1 MSYLSCSL
9 LMESSWK
16 HSKRQTTKLHLA
28 VVNTKVKYLIDS
40 ANQSLEGTNI
50 RVSIGMPKANNVG
63 DSTKQ
68 MAAPKGH
75 RH

>member
-16 HSKRQTTKLHLA
+16 HWKRQTTKLHLA

-50 RVSIGMPKANNVG
+50 RVSIGMPNANNVG

-75 RH
+75 QH